1 MLIKKC
7 CRGRRRFSFS
17 LAGSHHSQNAH
28 ILSSDAYYQFA
39 MYRRLENYACA
50 DQPTRAKELGTK
62 PEEQAVGGAKIGR
75 SAAGPLQDQELLLQ
89 EDTLR
94 ENGSGSCNSKE
105 DSQCSQQMHQ
115 QYNRIFHGQAA
126 CAALESGPRKPDR
139 RRGAPQLRIR
149 HVQGKKALR
158 PAF

>member
-1 MLIKKC
+1 MKAQQGSGLEDD
-7 CRGRRRFSFS
+7 GR
-17 LAGSHHSQNAH
+17 
-28 ILSSDAYYQFA
+28 
-39 MYRRLENYACA
+39 A
-50 DQPTRAKELGTK
+50 DQPTRVQEPGTK

-94 ENGSGSCNSKE
+94 ENGSGSSNSQE
-105 DSQCSQQMHQ
+105 DGQCGQQMHQ

-126 CAALESGPRKPDR
+126 CAALESGAREPNR

-149 HVQGKKALR
+149 HVQLVDVAANGFAANQIVEASRLILE
-158 PAF
+158 